1 MRNKR
6 LRSLTVLTA
15 AAVMLLSGISVY
27 AADDKSGTT
36 TVTLKVA
43 DNSKYELVIPAT
55 TTVEDFGWTQL
66 GSNLMVKGK
75 ISSRKQVDVTIT
87 SQNSFKFVNTENANA
102 SMAYTLKTS
111 ESGSDI
117 TSLSFANGDVT
128 TDGTP
133 GKVLGVYIT
142 QDAWNAVPGGDY
154 SDILTFQASLGY
166 VD

>member
-6 LRSLTVLTA
+6 LRSLTVLMA
-15 AAVMLLSGISVY
+15 AAVMLLSGVSVY

-43 DNSKYELVIPAT
+43 DSSAYELVIPAT
-55 TTVEDFGWTQL
+55 TTVEDFGYTKL
-66 GSNLMVKGK
+66 STNLKVSGK
-75 ISSRKQVDVTIT
+75 IHKARSVNVAIA
-87 SQNSFKFVNTENANA
+87 SQNSFKFVNTENARA
-102 SMAYTLKTS
+102 SMAYTLKAS

-117 TSLSFANGDVT
+117 TSLSFNAEDVT

-133 GKVLGVYIT
+133 GKELGVYIT